1 MQEHGTEMAKC
12 LGSSCM
18 LVEFGSGSG
27 IKTRVL
33 LDHLLQPVA
42 YIPVDI
48 SRECLRNSAA
58 MLQARYPT
66 LRVLPVCA
74 DYTQFFTLP
83 SVEVPFARHV
93 VYFPGSTIGNFTPQE
108 AHEFLC
114 RVADLCGEGGGL
126 LIGVDLKKDKH
137 ILEAAYNDAQ
147 GVTAAFNLNVL
158 HRINQE
164 LGGDFQL
171 DQFQHCAIYNEAEG
185 RIEMHLVSQREQ
197 VVHVNNR
204 DFYFDIDETIL
215 TEYSHKYSLN
225 GFAGLAALAAWH
237 VQQVWTDE
245 QELFSVQYLTVD

>member
-1 MQEHGTEMAKC
+1 
-12 LGSSCM
+12 
-18 LVEFGSGSG
+18 
-27 IKTRVL
+27 
-33 LDHLLQPVA
+33 
-42 YIPVDI
+42 
-48 SRECLRNSAA
+48 
-58 MLQARYPT
+58 
-66 LRVLPVCA
+66 
-74 DYTQFFTLP
+74 
-83 SVEVPFARHV
+83 VPFAR
-93 VYFPGSTIGNFTPQE
+93 PRRLLSGSTIGNFTPQE

-204 DFYFDIDETIL
+204 DFYSI
-215 TEYSHKYSLN
+215 
-225 GFAGLAALAAWH
+225 
-237 VQQVWTDE
+237 
-245 QELFSVQYLTVD
+245 